1 MISFFQKYSGD
12 LIYSQCGE
20 EKILLEVLNR
30 IDMPG
35 KVSCE
40 IGGHDGHYCSN
51 TAYLI
56 KELGWSGHFV
66 EAEFDLWVK
75 CAENYKE
82 IKDRV
87 KCTCSFATEENINA
101 FVTDNIDIVSFDTDG
116 GHDIRMFRAMKAK
129 PKVVI
134 IEINS
139 GFRPDVEHE
148 SAEQGCSYLTTAKA
162 ALEKGYFILA
172 HTGNLVLVDR
182 QYRKFFPEIKG
193 NGIENSELY
202 FNKSWLRQTA

>member
-1 MISFFQKYSGD
+1 MLTFYNKYAGD

-20 EKILLEVLNR
+20 EKLLLEILKR
-30 IDMPG
+30 IDL
-35 KVSCE
+35 KNKKAVE

-75 CAENYKE
+75 AAENYKA

-87 KCTCSFATEENINA
+87 KCTCSFVTADNINA
-101 FVTDNIDIVSFDTDG
+101 FITDDVEVVSFDTDG

-129 PKVVI
+129 PAIVI

-139 GFRPDVEHE
+139 GFDPSIEHE
-148 SAEQGCSYLTTAKA
+148 SDEQGCSYLTAAKA
-162 ALEKGYFILA
+162 AVEKGYFVLC
-172 HTGNLVLVDR
+172 HSGNLLLIDVK
-182 QYRKFFPEIKG
+182 YKKKFPEIIG
-193 NGIENSELY
+193 SGIENADLY
-202 FNKSWLRQTA
+202 FRTNWLKKTA